1 MMDLSEVLAESDS
14 HEIGSIAYS
23 IDEILNDSM
32 CRNDNQENHDNNL
45 SFESLAS
52 SRI

>member
-1 MMDLSEVLAESDS
+1 MDLSEVLAESDS

-23 IDEILNDSM
+23 IDEILNESM
-32 CRNDNQENHDNNL
+32 CRNDNENHDNNL